1 MSNYFCLLNFHY
13 LIKHILCVFVFM
25 CMYACVCVY
34 VYVCVCVCIALHS
47 ITLCLR
53 GVLSHNQKTIT
64 QPAYIPLS
72 CAPGQE
78 KTGGSYHYK
87 ASRSTVNVWDSDLIE
102 MLCKDANFL
111 KEKTYIH
118 ISNICQK
125 RNALKAKKFSNNM
138 GICHVA
144 QPQLCRS
151 VSMYSTIEKIHLQNS
166 DKYL

>member
-1 MSNYFCLLNFHY
+1 MRVSLCLCVFVCLCVCLFVSVFIVMSNNFCLLNFHY

-72 CAPGQE
+72 SAPGQE
-78 KTGGSYHYK
+78 KTGGSYRFK
-87 ASRSTVNVWDSDLIE
+87 ASESTVNV
-102 MLCKDANFL
+102 
-111 KEKTYIH
+111 
-118 ISNICQK
+118 
-125 RNALKAKKFSNNM
+125 
-138 GICHVA
+138 
-144 QPQLCRS
+144 
-151 VSMYSTIEKIHLQNS
+151 
-166 DKYL
+166 